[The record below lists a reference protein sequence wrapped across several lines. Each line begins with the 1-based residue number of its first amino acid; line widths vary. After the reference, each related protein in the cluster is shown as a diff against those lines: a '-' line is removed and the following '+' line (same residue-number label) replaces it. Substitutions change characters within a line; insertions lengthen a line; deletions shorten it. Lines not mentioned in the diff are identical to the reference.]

1 MAFNLNKN
9 EPAGS
14 SKKFDLSKTESPTTG
29 GPPPQE
35 GRSKTWAFALLG
47 LLVIGAGAWFFLSKS
62 GSGSGS
68 ENSAAATTAVK
79 PDSTNVATIVP
90 NDVAAT
96 STDTMKQAST
106 ENAVATSTTA
116 TTSSNTAPD
125 PGNGNPDRTSA
136 AAFNNSVP
144 ATFAKGSASIS
155 QPDQQLVK
163 DLVAFLQKNPVAVI
177 TVNGY
182 ASSEGELAVNQQ
194 ISRSRA
200 AAFKSY
206 LVAKGIAGSRIN
218 AAGKG
223 IDNPISSNDTEEGR
237 VKNRRVE
244 ISIQ

>member
-1 MAFNLNKN
+1 MAFNLDKK
-9 EPAGS
+9 EPTGS
-14 SKKFDLSKTESPTTG
+14 SNKFDLSKTGSPTTAA
-29 GPPPQE
+29 PPPQE
-35 GRSKTWAFALLG
+35 GRSKTWLFALLG

-62 GSGSGS
+62 DAGSGS
-68 ENSAAATTAVK
+68 ENAATATTTVK
-79 PDSTNVATIVP
+79 PDSANVSSAVQ
-90 NDVAAT
+90 NDVAVAT
-96 STDTMKQAST
+96 TDTMKQVST
-106 ENAVATSTTA
+106 ENAVATSTTVS
-116 TTSSNTAPD
+116 TNGNTAPD
-125 PGNGNPDRTSA
+125 AGNGNPNRTSA

-163 DLVAFLQKNPVAVI
+163 ELVAFLQKNPAAMI

-194 ISRSRA
+194 ISRARA
-200 AAFKSY
+200 DAFKSY
-206 LVAKGIAGSRIN
+206 LVAIGIPGSRIN